1 MFLFFCRGVD
11 FLIQNRLL
19 KSFLENEKVSKLY
32 KSYLENPAPHT
43 RDTIERLF
51 KIHVRKIQLLSY
63 FSHVLY
69 FESQRYDKQ
78 IRHNNQVNQLTL
90 DKGLNDGE
98 NKFIDLIPD
107 ESIDNDS
114 EWIHSDFTHLEVIF
128 EDKQLYNIVSKLGS
142 KKKYIL
148 HSIFVDN
155 LTEEEISKKLGISKQ
170 AVNKAKNQAFQKIRL
185 EYSKKSR

>member
-1 MFLFFCRGVD
+1 MV
-11 FLIQNRLL
+11 QNRLL
-19 KSFLENEKVSKLY
+19 KSFLEDERVSKLY
-32 KSYLENPAPHT
+32 KCYLEDPAPYK

-63 FSHVLY
+63 FSRVLY
-69 FESQRYDKQ
+69 FESQRYDKK
-78 IRHNNQVNQLTL
+78 IRHNNRVNQLTL
-90 DKGLNDGE
+90 DNDINNGE

-107 ESIDNDS
+107 ESIDDDS

-128 EDKQLYNIVSKLGS
+128 EDRQLYNIVSNLGP

-155 LTEEEISKKLGISKQ
+155 LTEEEISKKLGI
-170 AVNKAKNQAFQKIRL
+170 
-185 EYSKKSR
+185 